1 VEEGIMIGL
10 ISGHN
15 RTWFIASVIASSAA
29 LIGVTPM
36 PLWAQG
42 DASKHGEAVRPKQVI
57 GHPDPSL
64 LPLWAVLEGQAK
76 SKVTVFWHLQWGTPE
91 TIYGVLS
98 EALSPSEAS
107 ARRFLAD
114 HAQLFKLDPTLQD
127 LTLAQEKSSLLGP
140 QFVFAQHHR
149 GVPVHDGIIKVM
161 FDKGGRIIAINNSY
175 VPLAQSVE
183 AVPAITPG
191 EALAAGRRNI
201 EQLHGAI
208 QSADEAPAPIANL
221 VIYAEEGTPT
231 LAWQVIHHSWGPT
244 WEMFL
249 DAKTGGTLKSATD
262 INRYGPTQTYTTTGK
277 GNLFVTNA
285 VVAAGNPNLRDNKD
299 ASSLLDI
306 SNNTLVIP
314 TYQMNV
320 ALQKLRGNGYLD
332 GQWASSRAS
341 KKRVYSSNN
350 QFLFDRSSN
359 GFSETMGYYYITLA
373 QQRIQDL
380 GFTNINNRQ
389 QIFSIDRFTKDNSY
403 YSVSTKEIT
412 FGTGGVD
419 DSEDAELIWHEYGH
433 AIQDAIVEGFGTT
446 AESGA
451 MGEGFGDY
459 WSGTL
464 GDQYNTT
471 LLGPSLIPENICLA
485 EWDSTTYRTPA
496 TPGDPTCLRRL
507 DGTKH
512 YPEDMH
518 YEVHDDGEI
527 WSAALWQIRAAIGAD
542 RADRVILQHHIGLPK
557 SASFNMAAH
566 ALIQTACT
574 LNYRSDI
581 SSLSKILKDR
591 GFDYINSNKDENP
604 LPTKCPS

>member
-1 VEEGIMIGL
+1 MMISL
-10 ISGHN
+10 ISEKAL
-15 RTWFIASVIASSAA
+15 TWFILSVFACSAA
-29 LIGVTPM
+29 IIGVTPT
-36 PLWAQG
+36 PLWAQD
-42 DASKHGEAVRPKQVI
+42 DASKHGGAVRPKQVI
-57 GHPDPSL
+57 GHPDPDL
-64 LPLWAVLEGQAK
+64 LPLWAALEGQAK
-76 SKVTVFWHLQWGTPE
+76 SKVTVFWHPQWGTPE
-91 TIYGVLS
+91 TVFGVLS
-98 EALSPSEAS
+98 EALKPSEAS

-114 HAQLFKLDPTLQD
+114 HAQLFKLHPTLQD

-140 QFVFAQHHR
+140 QYVFAQHHR
-149 GVPVHDGIIKVM
+149 GIPVHDGELKVL
-161 FDKGGRIIAINNSY
+161 FDKDGHIISINNSY
-175 VPLAQSVE
+175 VPLTQAVDS
-183 AVPAITPG
+183 VPAITRG
-191 EALAAGRRNI
+191 EAVAAGRRHS
-201 EQLHGAI
+201 EQHHGPL

-221 VIYAEEGTPT
+221 VIYAGEGSPT

-262 INRYGPTQTYTTTGK
+262 INRYAPTFTTTGS
-277 GNLFVTNA
+277 GNLFRTNA

-306 SNNTLVIP
+306 SGNTLVSP
-314 TYQMNV
+314 TYQINV

-332 GQWASSRAS
+332 GQWASSSAS

-359 GFSETMGYYYITLA
+359 GFGETMGYYWITFA

-389 QIFSIDRFTKDNSY
+389 QIFSIDRYTKDNSY
-403 YSVSTKEIT
+403 YSVSTKEIA

-433 AIQDAIVEGFGTT
+433 AIQDDIVPGFGTT

-464 GDQYNTT
+464 GDQYNTIS
-471 LLGPSLIPENICLA
+471 LGPSKISENICLA
-485 EWDSTTYRTPA
+485 EWDSTTYRNPA

-507 DGTKH
+507 DGTKL
-512 YPEDMH
+512 YPGDMVG
-518 YEVHDDGEI
+518 EVHDDGEI
-527 WSAALWQIRAAIGAD
+527 WSAALWQIRAALGAD
-542 RADRVILQHHIGLPK
+542 KADRVILQHHILLPK
-557 SASFNMAAH
+557 DASFNAAAN
-566 ALIQTACT
+566 ALIQTACG
-574 LNYRSDI
+574 LKYNQSQI
-581 SSLSKILKDR
+581 SSLSQILKAR
-591 GFDYINSNKDENP
+591 GFDYIDSQKNLNV
-604 LPTKCPS
+604 LPVNCQ